1 MLSLLRCLPILL
13 LALTLSAPVPA
24 QDSKSTPA
32 GKLAARLQPFADS
45 HTLAGAVL
53 LVANRDG
60 VLATET
66 VGSADIASG
75 KPMRPDNV
83 FWIASMSK
91 PVTATA
97 LMLLIDEGKV
107 ALDDPVEKYL
117 PEFKNLWLAV
127 EQDQDHQLLKRPGQK
142 ITVRHILS
150 HTSGMPFR
158 SALEQPTLDALPL
171 SVAVRSYAM
180 TPLQFEPTTKYQ
192 YSNAG
197 INTAGRIIE
206 VVTGLAYEDF
216 LQQRLFD
223 PLGMQDTTF
232 WPNEEQVA
240 RLARAYRPN
249 KDKSGLDETQIDQLQ
264 YPLNRREGRYP
275 MPAGGLFSTAADMAA
290 FCRMLLNGGELN
302 GKRYL
307 SADAVG
313 QLAANQ
319 TGDLPTGYGLG
330 FSTDKRPNG
339 TFGHGGA
346 LATNMQ
352 IDRERGL
359 VLIYMVQHAGYPN
372 DTGKQVYPTFAET
385 ARALFAK

>member
-1 MLSLLRCLPILL
+1 MLNPLRCLPVLL
-13 LALTLSAPVPA
+13 MALTLSAPVPA
-24 QDSKSTPA
+24 QESKSAHA
-32 GKLAARLQPFADS
+32 GNLAAKLQPFVDS

-66 VGSADIASG
+66 VGHADIAAG
-75 KPMRPDNV
+75 KAMPPNAV

-117 PEFKNLWLAV
+117 PEFKDLWLIV
-127 EQDQDHQLLKRPGQK
+127 EPGQDYQVLRRAERK
-142 ITVRHILS
+142 VTIRHILS

-158 SALEQPTLDALPL
+158 SAMEQPTLDALPL

-180 TPLQFEPTTKYQ
+180 TPLQCEPTTKYQ

-249 KDKSGLDETQIDQLQ
+249 KDKTGLDETKIDQLQ
-264 YPLNRREGRYP
+264 YPLSRREGRYP
-275 MPAGGLFSTAADMAA
+275 MPAGGLFSTAADMAT
-290 FCRMLLNGGELN
+290 FCRMLLNNGELN

-319 TGDLPTGYGLG
+319 TGDLPQGYGLG

-372 DTGKQVYPTFAET
+372 DTGKQIYPTFAET
-385 ARALFAK
+385 ARALYAR

>member
-1 MLSLLRCLPILL
+1 MLSPLRFLPVLL

-24 QDSKSTPA
+24 QESKSA
-32 GKLAARLQPFADS
+32 QAAKLAAKLQPFVDS

-66 VGSADIASG
+66 VGSADIAAG

-232 WPNEEQVA
+232 WPNEVQVA

-359 VLIYMVQHAGYPN
+359 ALIYMVQHAGYPN
-372 DTGKQVYPTFAET
+372 DTGKQIYPTFAET

>member
-1 MLSLLRCLPILL
+1 MLSPLRCLPVLL
-13 LALTLSAPVPA
+13 LALAVSAPVPA
-24 QDSKSTPA
+24 QDAKSAPV
-32 GKLAARLQPFADS
+32 GQLAAKLQPFVDS

-66 VGSADIASG
+66 VGHADIAAG
-75 KPMRPDNV
+75 KAMQPNDV

-117 PEFKNLWLAV
+117 PEFKDLWLAV
-127 EQDQDHQLLKRPGQK
+127 EQDQEHQLLKRPGKK

-158 SALEQPTLDALPL
+158 SAMEQPTLDALPL
-171 SVAVRSYAM
+171 NVAVRSYAM

-206 VVTGLAYEDF
+206 VVTGTAYEDF

-240 RLARAYRPN
+240 RLAKPYRPN
-249 KDKSGLDETQIDQLQ
+249 KDKTGLEQTQIDQLQ
-264 YPLNRREGRYP
+264 YPLSNRHGRYP
-275 MPAGGLFSTAADMAA
+275 MPAGGLFSTAADMAT
-290 FCRMLLNGGELN
+290 FCRMLLNAGELN

-372 DTGKQVYPTFAET
+372 DTGKQIYPKFAET
-385 ARALFAK
+385 ARELFTR

>member
-1 MLSLLRCLPILL
+1 MLSPLRCLPILL
-13 LALTLSAPVPA
+13 LVLAASAPAPA
-24 QDSKSTPA
+24 QDSRSIPA
-32 GKLAARLQPFADS
+32 GKLAEKLQPFVDS
-45 HTLAGAVL
+45 HTLAGAVV

-60 VLATET
+60 LLATET
-66 VGSADIASG
+66 IGSADIAAG
-75 KPMRPDNV
+75 KAMPPNAV

-97 LMLLIDEGKV
+97 LMLLIDEGKL

-117 PEFKNLWLAV
+117 PEFKDLWLAV
-127 EQDQDHQLLKRPGQK
+127 EQDQDHQLLERPGQK

-158 SALEQPTLDALPL
+158 SAMEQPTLDALPL

-240 RLARAYRPN
+240 RLAKAYRPN
-249 KDKSGLDETQIDQLQ
+249 KDKTGLEETKIDQLQ

-275 MPAGGLFSTAADMAA
+275 MPAGGLFSTADDMAA

-302 GKRYL
+302 DKRYL

-359 VLIYMVQHAGYPN
+359 ILIYMVQHAGYPN
-372 DTGKQVYPTFAET
+372 DTGKQIYPTFAET
-385 ARALFAK
+385 ARALYAK

>member
-1 MLSLLRCLPILL
+1 MSASFRCVS
-13 LALTLSAPVPA
+13 LALFTLAVAIPASA
-24 QDSKSTPA
+24 QDARSDVA
-32 GKLAARLQPFADS
+32 GKLAAKLQPFVDS

-53 LVANRDG
+53 LVANREG

-66 VGSADIASG
+66 VGHADIASG
-75 KPMRPDNV
+75 KAMQPDDV

-91 PVTATA
+91 PVTAAA

-117 PEFKNLWLAV
+117 PEFKDLWLAV

-142 ITVRHILS
+142 TTVRHILS
-150 HTSGMPFR
+150 HTSGLPFR
-158 SALEQPTLDALPL
+158 SAMEQPTLDALPL

-206 VVTGLAYEDF
+206 VVAGLAYEDF

-240 RLARAYRPN
+240 RLAKAYRPN
-249 KDKSGLDETQIDQLQ
+249 KDKTGLEETKIDQLQ

-275 MPAGGLFSTAADMAA
+275 MTAGGLFSTAADMAA
-290 FCRMLLNGGELN
+290 FCRMLLNAGELN

-307 SADAVG
+307 SADAVA

-372 DTGKQVYPTFAET
+372 DTGKQIYPKFAET
-385 ARALFAK
+385 ARALYGK

>member
-1 MLSLLRCLPILL
+1 MLSPLRFLPVLL

-24 QDSKSTPA
+24 QESKSA
-32 GKLAARLQPFADS
+32 QAAKLAAKLQPFADS

-107 ALDDPVEKYL
+107 ALDDPVEKYV

-264 YPLNRREGRYP
+264 YPLSRREGRYP

-372 DTGKQVYPTFAET
+372 DTGKQIYPTFAET